1 MSPVEGYIVYVETVR
16 RYSPRTVAIY
26 RSVLE
31 DFSSF
36 VGEGEV
42 LPSMI
47 PAVIRDYEVSLSERG
62 LSARTVNQHLSV
74 LSGFSRYLV
83 REGLIESNPVSTV
96 PRPKNASRLPVFFHR
111 EAIEAYMKDTEFLI
125 TEPETFMDG
134 KYYERRLKRL
144 IISILFSTGIRRAEL
159 ISLDLNS
166 FNPSRGV
173 LRVVGKGNKMRE
185 IPLIPSLSHEI
196 SLYLQSTAATSAGT
210 EGLDRPLLVT
220 PRGGRLYPVYV
231 DRTVKSEL
239 SGYGI
244 TGRKS
249 PHVLRHTLATELL
262 EEGAD
267 LYAIKEMLGHSSL
280 AATQVY
286 THTSVERLKTVYEN
300 AHPRAKNG
308 GNHGNQD

>member
-1 MSPVEGYIVYVETVR
+1 MNPLEEYLTYVETVR

-31 DFSSF
+31 DYRSF
-36 VGEGEV
+36 VGEED
-42 LPSMI
+42 LPGSMI
-47 PAVIRDYEVSLSERG
+47 PALIRDYEVSLSERG
-62 LSARTVNQHLSV
+62 MGSRTVNQHLSV
-74 LSGFSRYLV
+74 LSGFSRFLV
-83 REGLIESNPVSTV
+83 REGLIQSNPVSMV
-96 PRPKNASRLPVFFHR
+96 PRPKNGSRLPVFFHR
-111 EAIEAYMKDTEFLI
+111 EAIGRYMSDTEYLV
-125 TEPETFMDG
+125 TEAETFLDG

-144 IISILFSTGIRRAEL
+144 IISILYSTGIRRAEL
-159 ISLDLNS
+159 VSLDRRS
-166 FNPSRGV
+166 FDPSRGV
-173 LRVVGKGNKMRE
+173 LRVLGKGNKMRE
-185 IPLIPSLSHEI
+185 IPLVPSLSHEI
-196 SLYLQSTAATSAGT
+196 SLYLQSTAATSVGS
-210 EGLDRPLLVT
+210 EGQESPLLMT

-239 SGYGI
+239 SPYGI

-286 THTSVERLKTVYEN
+286 THTSVERLKTVYSN